1 MTRGALAEPNG
12 AIEKGSSLIPSEEYL
27 KAGGAG
33 FNTASQQRNA
43 AYCVLMRTWIL
54 YPAGGQMGDLGLFP
68 LEYQGGLF
76 PRELSS
82 SLVFKQLNIDPQYS
96 FKSLTRFFISL
107 PAQR

>member
-1 MTRGALAEPNG
+1 MTRSALAEPNG

-27 KAGGAG
+27 KVGGTG
-33 FNTASQQRNA
+33 FNTASQQRNTVH
-43 AYCVLMRTWIL
+43 CVNENLDFISSWRTD
-54 YPAGGQMGDLGLFP
+54 AGSGLFP

-96 FKSLTRFFISL
+96 FKSLTRFFI
-107 PAQR
+107 